1 VPGEQRHR
9 IAELEAENADQRQE
23 IEGQR
28 NKIDELVGE
37 VDRLRGQVAELQA
50 KLNTSSQN
58 SSAPPSSDSPGKKA
72 EARKSRSERRRE
84 ERAKLKAEARRRGKQ
99 PGAVGKNLPMQDDP
113 DNIVPHEPPCCSN
126 CGKDLS
132 GAEQAGDPERR
143 QVLDIADPR
152 LICTEHQGIRRR
164 CSCGT
169 VTTGDFPPEAKAPV
183 SYGPNVRANTLYLL
197 HGQHLSM
204 ERTAEAMSA
213 MLGVPVST
221 GFVASLVKEA
231 AGGLEGFM
239 EELRRLLRGTEVIHV
254 DETPDQVRT
263 DTWYFHVVASELYTY
278 LFASSTRAKTAPDA
292 AGVLLDFR
300 GTMVHD
306 RLRMYWNYDKATHAI
321 CNAHILRDL
330 DGIAAVASQE
340 PWAKGMKALLLEM
353 NDAAHDARAAGR
365 SRLGRRKLEGF
376 LERYDSFVDAGLAA
390 NPEPPAGL
398 KRDYLAR
405 KSYNL
410 VCALRDLKTEAT
422 RFAKD
427 LRVPFTNNDAERPLR
442 MAKLHKKVSGC
453 FQADDHARHF
463 AAIRSYLG
471 TARKHGVG
479 ALEVLGLL
487 FRGDAWMPPART

>member
-1 VPGEQRHR
+1 
-9 IAELEAENADQRQE
+9 
-23 IEGQR
+23 
-28 NKIDELVGE
+28 
-37 VDRLRGQVAELQA
+37 
-50 KLNTSSQN
+50 
-58 SSAPPSSDSPGKKA
+58 
-72 EARKSRSERRRE
+72 
-84 ERAKLKAEARRRGKQ
+84 
-99 PGAVGKNLPMQDDP
+99 
-113 DNIVPHEPPCCSN
+113 
-126 CGKDLS
+126 
-132 GAEQAGDPERR
+132 
-143 QVLDIADPR
+143 
-152 LICTEHQGIRRR
+152 
-164 CSCGT
+164 
-169 VTTGDFPPEAKAPV
+169 
-183 SYGPNVRANTLYLL
+183 
-197 HGQHLSM
+197 
-204 ERTAEAMSA
+204 
-213 MLGVPVST
+213 MLGVEVST

-239 EELRRLLRGTEVIHV
+239 EELRRLLRETKVIHV

-278 LFASSTRAKTAPDA
+278 LFASSTRAKTAPDE

-330 DGIAAVASQE
+330 DGVAAVASQE
-340 PWAKGMKALLLEM
+340 PWASGMKALLLEM

-376 LERYDSFVDAGLAA
+376 LERYDSLVDAGLGV

-398 KRDYLAR
+398 KRDYLER

-410 VCALRDLKTEAT
+410 VCALCELKTEAT

-471 TARKHGVG
+471 TAAKHGVG